1 MEMDGGGGN
10 LRMEEFQVKLLVVID
25 MQTDFVDG
33 ALGTAEAAAIV
44 PAVCSK
50 IRAFDGKI
58 LTTMDTH
65 DEDYLATQEGS
76 QLPVVHCVYGE
87 NGWKF
92 NEDVRES
99 LVIRN
104 DVWKAPFQKETFGSV
119 DLAEYIRDLILNGVD
134 IDEIVLIGLCTDIC
148 VISNALLL
156 KAFLPEIKI
165 TVDAKCCAGVT
176 PESHENA
183 LRAMKMCQIN
193 IENWE
198 G

>member
-1 MEMDGGGGN
+1 M
-10 LRMEEFQVKLLVVID
+10 KLLVVVD

-33 ALGTAEAAAIV
+33 ALGTAEATAIV

-50 IRAFDGKI
+50 ICAFDGKI

-65 DEDYLATQEGS
+65 YEDYLATQEGR

-104 DVWKAPFQKETFGSV
+104 DVWKDSFQKETFGSV
-119 DLAEYIRDLILNGVD
+119 DLAEYIRDLTLNGVD

-183 LRAMKMCQIN
+183 LKAMKMCQIN
-193 IENWE
+193 IENWA